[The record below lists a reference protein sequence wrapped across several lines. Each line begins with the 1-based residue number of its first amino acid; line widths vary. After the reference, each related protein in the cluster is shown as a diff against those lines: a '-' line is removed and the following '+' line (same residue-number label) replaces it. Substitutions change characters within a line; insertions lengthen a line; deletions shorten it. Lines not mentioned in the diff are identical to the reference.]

1 MLRLKKSTHNTP
13 LLFLVKELLRR
24 NPRDNNRILT
34 FLSVKAKLEHLAQ
47 PLAIMSYR
55 NSDLP
60 FFPPVSRWIEPIHLK
75 LQLSPWR
82 TKLVPISLQYS
93 GGKLCPY
100 VRLFCRGW
108 ELHKLHLPQTANQR
122 VIILPWKKDWERAR
136 FCCHPR
142 SRVLSLVIVVQS
154 LSRVRLFAIPRTAA
168 CQASLSTISQSLL
181 KLMSIE
187 SVIPSSQL
195 ILCRPHS
202 SCPQSF
208 PVSWSFPMSRFFT
221 SGCHRIEASA
231 SASVLT
237 MNIQDWFPLGLT
249 GVISLLSKGLS
260 RVFSST
266 TVRKHP
272 FFGTQSTFWSNSH
285 ICTWLLEEL

>member
-1 MLRLKKSTHNTP
+1 MSLFSKNWQSYYFLLSQSTFWGCKNGRLYQPSKQYWSVWMVFLALYDRWYMLRLKKSTHNTP

-100 VRLFCRGW
+100 VRLFCR
-108 ELHKLHLPQTANQR
+108 
-122 VIILPWKKDWERAR
+122 KKGLRA
-136 FCCHPR
+136 
-142 SRVLSLVIVVQS
+142 
-154 LSRVRLFAIPRTAA
+154 A
-168 CQASLSTISQSLL
+168 QA
-181 KLMSIE
+181 
-187 SVIPSSQL
+187 PSSPN
-195 ILCRPHS
+195 R
-202 SCPQSF
+202 
-208 PVSWSFPMSRFFT
+208 
-221 SGCHRIEASA
+221 
-231 SASVLT
+231 
-237 MNIQDWFPLGLT
+237 
-249 GVISLLSKGLS
+249 
-260 RVFSST
+260 
-266 TVRKHP
+266 
-272 FFGTQSTFWSNSH
+272 
-285 ICTWLLEEL
+285 